1 MHSSRDPALS
11 GHTLTSSIQYI
22 ENEGSNA
29 RNLIPFMLMGLWFI
43 FAIVYLLMT
52 CAGKVKKRELA
63 QAEDEK
69 LIAYSLAMPDSE
81 RHELLKV
88 EEYFAKKYKMQ
99 TLTAET
105 TKRLKEADDVKPS
118 SGKIEDEPS
127 YRIDQMEDY

>member
-1 MHSSRDPALS
+1 VL
-11 GHTLTSSIQYI
+11 
-22 ENEGSNA
+22 
-29 RNLIPFMLMGLWFI
+29 
-43 FAIVYLLMT
+43 
-52 CAGKVKKRELA
+52 VKSKRELA

-81 RHELLKV
+81 RKELLKV
-88 EEYFAKKYKMQ
+88 EEYFAKKYNMH

-118 SGKIEDEPS
+118 NGKIEDEPS